1 MTNVYLIN
9 ALTPFSTKPGIE
21 LIFVRC
27 FILQVFRYTRL
38 LGNFATSILVHY
50 LFMRGFNKSA
60 GSGSWA
66 GNFGLL
72 PGEANKISVERQ
84 GDGLEGVGF
93 L

>member
-1 MTNVYLIN
+1 MFLD
-9 ALTPFSTKPGIE
+9 L
-21 LIFVRC
+21 R
-27 FILQVFRYTRL
+27 R
-38 LGNFATSILVHY
+38 
-50 LFMRGFNKSA
+50 FNKSA